1 MNKLSKPFCG
11 LLYLSSERNY
21 IFIFGPL
28 CFVCKYIKQSI
39 ILYQTPCILATFAL
53 IQLYNMESLINKV
66 ALVTGAG
73 KGIGKAIAL
82 ALAAEGANVGLI
94 ARSEADL
101 AALAAEIQGGGGKA
115 SFAMADISDRAA
127 VEAAV
132 AKISGELGPVEILV
146 NNAGTGKF
154 GKFLE
159 LEPEEWERQIKVNL
173 FGVYYATRAVLPQ
186 MIEKQSGDIINISST
201 AGKNGS
207 ATTSAYSASKFGVFG
222 LSESLMQEVRKQN
235 IRVTALAP
243 STIVTDLAYSANLIT
258 GDPERVMHPEDFAEL
273 VIAHLKLNRRMLV
286 KETSVFSTNP

>member
-1 MNKLSKPFCG
+1 
-11 LLYLSSERNY
+11 
-21 IFIFGPL
+21 
-28 CFVCKYIKQSI
+28 
-39 ILYQTPCILATFAL
+39 
-53 IQLYNMESLINKV
+53 MESLKNKV

-94 ARSEADL
+94 ARSEIPL
-101 AALAAEIQGGGGKA
+101 AETASEIRAKGVKA
-115 SFAMADISDRAA
+115 SYAMADTSDRES

-132 AKISGELGPVEILV
+132 NTITAELGPIDILI

-159 LEPEEWERQIKVNL
+159 LQPDEWEQQVKVNL
-173 FGVYYATRAVLPQ
+173 FGVYYTTRAVLPQ
-186 MIEKQSGDIINISST
+186 MIEKQSGDIINISSM

-207 ATTSAYSASKFGVFG
+207 AVTSAYSASKFGVIG

-258 GDPERVMHPEDFAEL
+258 GDPERVMHPDDFAEL
-273 VIAHLKLNRRMLV
+273 VVAHLKFNRRMLV
-286 KETSVFSTNP
+286 KESSIYSTNP